1 VARTGG
7 LRSTL
12 AVVTARPVAV
22 TMIVVA
28 AAVFGWVSFSKLR
41 VDLLPEIGYPTLTV
55 RTTWAGAAPE
65 DIEDRISERVQ
76 EALSTLPRLVRASSV
91 SRAETSD
98 VNLEFEW
105 GTPMTFA
112 VQDVRDRLDTVF
124 LPNGSSKPL
133 ILRYDPN
140 LDPVLRIA
148 VSLPDAARARI
159 AGGETDVAKQA
170 ERELVHLR
178 WFAENRIQRELET
191 IPGVAAV
198 QVRGGLIEEIR
209 VRVDPFRMAAQGL
222 DPREV
227 GTRLAQENLNAS
239 GGLIREGSTEYLVRT
254 LNEFVEVEEIADLA
268 LVRRGGA
275 AIRVRDIGDV
285 ERTHAEREVVTRVDG
300 REAVE
305 LAIYREAGANIVA
318 VADAVLARVY
328 GTPEQQERA
337 RENERDGGSGAGAGM
352 SGGGPG
358 GGPGGGGQGF
368 GGESPLTQLAHVLR
382 KDARFETLSDQSTF
396 IRDSIADVKSSAWLG
411 VLLTVLVIRLSLRA
425 FVPTL
430 IISLSI
436 PISVVVTFVPM
447 YLSGVSLNIMSLGGL
462 ALGIGMVV
470 DASIVVLESIE
481 RRRDAGD
488 GPIDAAV
495 NGAGEVM
502 GAIVGST
509 LTSVAVFA
517 PIVFVHGVA
526 GRIFGDQALTV
537 VSSLSVSL
545 LVASFFIPVLASR
558 TFATASGADARG
570 GFRGVFGGWRA
581 RPRTI
586 PGFVGYVLR
595 AGGRCAA
602 WVLGGACWIVA
613 RIGGSLL
620 ALFELVLKPVQYV
633 HDLGWRRIERAYPRV
648 LAGALAR
655 PWLPIVLAGA
665 LLLVALQRGRSL
677 GFDLLPEVHQGE
689 FTFLVGLPVGSRLEA
704 TDEALQEIERD
715 VRAIPGVDHTALVV
729 GVEKDSLTREIEG
742 KHTARLTVK
751 LDRALANADDENR
764 LVESVRERI
773 ERHPAIRTVSPP
785 TRPTP
790 FAIDAPVQVEVL
802 GYDLE
807 SMRTVAEE
815 VALRLSDVEGL
826 QDVRTSVRPGHPEA
840 RLTFD
845 RDSLLEYGLDL
856 SAVSELVRE
865 QVLGDVSTRFRDG
878 EERIDVRVLGDEFV
892 RSDLDRVM
900 DLVVNPTATTPVRLA
915 DIAVVRNVQGPAE
928 IRRVG
933 NTRAILVTAAVA
945 GLDLGGVSSRIESAL
960 AGLRA
965 PDDIVVQ
972 MGGRKREMD
981 EARQSLIF
989 ALLLALFLV
998 YAVMAAQFESL
1009 VQPLLVLLTV
1019 PLAAIGVIFALSW
1032 LSIPVSVVV
1041 FIGLILLAG
1050 IVVNNAIVLIERVND
1065 TRAQGLGVRESLLEA
1080 CATRLRPI
1088 YMTTATTLLGMLPL
1102 TGWLASVPGLSSL
1115 AGGSGAELR
1124 APLAVTV
1131 IAGLLLSSVLTL
1143 LVIPSA
1149 YYMVYRRART
1159 EPLARLEPEV
1169 AIP

>member
-1 VARTGG
+1 MDRRGG
-7 LRSTL
+7 LRSLL
-12 AVVTARPVAV
+12 ALVTARPVAV

-28 AAVFGWVSFSKLR
+28 ASVFGWVSFSKLR

-55 RTTWAGAAPE
+55 RTVWAGAAPE
-65 DIEDRISERVQ
+65 DVEDRISERVQ

-124 LPNGSSKPL
+124 LPKGSEKPL

-148 VSLPDAARARI
+148 VSLPDEARARV
-159 AGGETDVAKQA
+159 AGDEKDPQKRR

-178 WFAENRIQRELET
+178 WLAENRIQRELET

-198 QVRGGLIEEIR
+198 QVRGGLVEEIR

-222 DPREV
+222 DPKLL

-239 GGLIREGSTEYLVRT
+239 GGMIREGSTEYLVRT
-254 LNEFVEVEEIADLA
+254 LNEFTEVEQIADLA
-268 LVRRGGA
+268 IIRRNDA
-275 AIRVRDIGDV
+275 AIRVRDVAIV

-305 LAIYREAGANIVA
+305 LAIFREAGANIVA
-318 VADAVLARVY
+318 VADSVLERLY
-328 GTPEQQERA
+328 GTPEQQEQA
-337 RENERDGGSGAGAGM
+337 RGSGGGEGAGGSG
-352 SGGGPG
+352 GGQ
-358 GGPGGGGQGF
+358 GGGGQGSF
-368 GGESPLTQLAHVLR
+368 GGGTAATQLAHVLR
-382 KDARFETLSDQSTF
+382 KDASFETLSDQSTF
-396 IRDSIADVKSSAWLG
+396 IRDSIEDVQGSAWLG

-447 YLSGVSLNIMSLGGL
+447 FLSGVSLNIMSLGGL

-470 DASIVVLESIE
+470 DASIVVLEAIQ
-481 RRRDAGD
+481 RRRDAGEA
-488 GPIDAAV
+488 PLLAAV
-495 NGAGEVM
+495 NGAHEVA
-502 GAIVGST
+502 GAIAGST

-558 TFATASGADARG
+558 SMDWITGAGARRGLPATFEDLPRGFGAVLPAAGRLLAWTLGAAARL
-570 GFRGVFGGWRA
+570 VA
-581 RPRTI
+581 
-586 PGFVGYVLR
+586 L
-595 AGGRCAA
+595 AGGA
-602 WVLGGACWIVA
+602 VLKLVD
-613 RIGGSLL
+613 L
-620 ALFELVLKPVQYV
+620 ALKPIQYV
-633 HDLGWRRIERAYPRV
+633 HDLSWTRIERAYPRL
-648 LAGALAR
+648 LAGALSR
-655 PWLPIVLAGA
+655 PWLV
-665 LLLVALQRGRSL
+665 LLVAAGLLTFAVQRARGL

-715 VRAIPGVDHTALVV
+715 VRAIPGVAHTALVV

-742 KHTARLTVK
+742 KNTARLTVK
-751 LDRALANADDENR
+751 LLGSLANERDENR
-764 LVESVRERI
+764 LVLAVRERI
-773 ERHPAIRTVSPP
+773 ERHPSIRSVSPP

-790 FAIDAPVQVEVL
+790 FAIDAPVQIEVL
-802 GYDLE
+802 GYDLDA
-807 SMRTVAEE
+807 MRSVAEE
-815 VALRLSDVEGL
+815 VAARMTGVEGL
-826 QDVRTSVRPGHPEA
+826 EDVRTSIRPGHPEA
-840 RLTFD
+840 RLSFD
-845 RDSLLEYGLDL
+845 RDSMLEYGLDL
-856 SAVSELVRE
+856 AAVSQLVRD
-865 QVLGDVSTRFRDG
+865 QVLGEVSTRFRDG
-878 EERIDVRVLGDEFV
+878 EDRIDVRVLGDEFV
-892 RSDLDRVM
+892 RRDLDRVM
-900 DLVVNPTATTPVRLA
+900 ALVVNPSGTTPIRLA
-915 DIAVVRNVQGPAE
+915 DVAEVRDVQGPAE
-928 IRRVG
+928 IRRIG
-933 NTRAILVTAAVA
+933 NTRAILVTAATT
-945 GLDLGGVSSRIESAL
+945 GLDLGGVSANIDRAL
-960 AGLRA
+960 SGLRV
-965 PDDIVVQ
+965 PDDVVVQ

-981 EARQSLIF
+981 EARTSLVF

-1009 VQPLLVLLTV
+1009 VQPLIVLLTV

-1032 LSIPVSVVV
+1032 LSMPVSVVV

-1050 IVVNNAIVLIERVND
+1050 IVVNNAIVLLERVNQ
-1065 TRAQGLGVRESLLEA
+1065 TRANGLDVRESLMEA

-1088 YMTTATTLLGMLPL
+1088 YMTTNTTLLGMLPL
-1102 TGWLASVPGLSSL
+1102 TGWLAAVPGLSALS
-1115 AGGSGAELR
+1115 GGAGAELR

-1131 IAGLLLSSVLTL
+1131 IAGLLLSTLLTL
-1143 LVIPSA
+1143 LVIPCA
-1149 YYMVYRRART
+1149 YNIVYGRGRAG
-1159 EPLARLEPEV
+1159 EASP
-1169 AIP
+1169 

>member
-1 VARTGG
+1 MTPRGG
-7 LRSTL
+7 LYSVL
-12 AVVTARPVAV
+12 ALVTARPVAV

-28 AAVFGWVSFSKLR
+28 ASVFGWVSFSKLR

-55 RTTWAGAAPE
+55 RTVWAGAAPE
-65 DIEDRISERVQ
+65 DVEDRISERVQ

-124 LPNGSSKPL
+124 LPDGSTKPL

-148 VSLPDAARARI
+148 VSLPDEARARI
-159 AGGETDVAKQA
+159 TGSESDPDRQRAA
-170 ERELVHLR
+170 ELVHLR
-178 WFAENRIQRELET
+178 WLAENRIQRELET
-191 IPGVAAV
+191 ISGVAAV
-198 QVRGGLIEEIR
+198 QVRGGLVEEIR
-209 VRVDPFRMAAQGL
+209 IRVDPFRMAAQGL
-222 DPREV
+222 DPNLI

-239 GGLIREGSTEYLVRT
+239 GGMIREGSTEYLVRT
-254 LNEFVEVEEIADLA
+254 LNEFTEVEQIADLA
-268 LVRRGGA
+268 IVRRNNA
-275 AIRVRDIGDV
+275 AIRVRDVAIV

-318 VADAVLARVY
+318 VADSVLQRVY
-328 GTPEQQERA
+328 GTAAERERA
-337 RENERDGGSGAGAGM
+337 KIAVNESAGTTSAPRGGSGGG
-352 SGGGPG
+352 SGEFGGGP
-358 GGPGGGGQGF
+358 PA
-368 GGESPLTQLAHVLR
+368 TQLAHILR

-396 IRDSIADVKSSAWLG
+396 IRDSIEDVKSSAWLG
-411 VLLTVLVIRLSLRA
+411 VLLTVIVIRLSLRA

-470 DASIVVLESIE
+470 DASIVVLESIQ

-488 GPIDAAV
+488 PPLAAAV
-495 NGAGEVM
+495 NGAHDVA
-502 GAIVGST
+502 GAIAGST

-545 LVASFFIPVLASR
+545 LVATFFIPMLASR
-558 TFATASGADARG
+558 SLSWMEGSGARRSLRGNFTGLPRGIGSVLPALGRFASWTLGSVAR
-570 GFRGVFGGWRA
+570 
-581 RPRTI
+581 
-586 PGFVGYVLR
+586 VL
-595 AGGRCAA
+595 AL
-602 WVLGGACWIVA
+602 LGGLILKLVD
-613 RIGGSLL
+613 
-620 ALFELVLKPVQYV
+620 LVLKPIQYV
-633 HDLGWRRIERAYPRV
+633 HDRAWTRIERAYPRV
-648 LAGALAR
+648 LGGALSR
-655 PWLPIVLAGA
+655 PWLVLA
-665 LLLVALQRGRSL
+665 VAGVVLAFAVQRGRGL

-715 VRAIPGVDHTALVV
+715 VRLIEGVANTALVV

-742 KHTARLTVK
+742 KNTARLTVK
-751 LDRALANADDENR
+751 LERGLANQRDENR
-764 LVESVRERI
+764 LVEAVRQRI
-773 ERHPAIRTVSPP
+773 ERHPAIRSVSPP
-785 TRPTP
+785 SRPTP
-790 FAIDAPVQVEVL
+790 FAIDAPVQIEVL

-807 SMRTVAEE
+807 AMNEVAEE
-815 VALRLSDVEGL
+815 VARRLTDVEGL
-826 QDVRTSVRPGHPEA
+826 EDVRTSIRPGHPEA
-840 RLTFD
+840 RLSFD
-845 RDSLLEYGLDL
+845 RDSMLEYGLDL
-856 SAVSELVRE
+856 AAVSELVRE

-878 EERIDVRVLGDEFV
+878 EERIDVRVLGDDFV
-892 RSDLDRVM
+892 RRDLDRVM
-900 DLVVNPTATTPVRLA
+900 DLVVNPTAATPVRLA
-915 DIAVVRNVQGPAE
+915 DVAVVRNVQGPAE
-928 IRRVG
+928 IRRIG
-933 NTRAILVTAAVA
+933 NTRAILVTAATA
-945 GLDLGGVSSRIESAL
+945 GLDLGGVSANIDRAL
-960 AGLRA
+960 GGLRV
-965 PDDIVVQ
+965 PDEVVVQ

-981 EARQSLIF
+981 DARTSLIF
-989 ALLLALFLV
+989 ALFLALFLV

-1009 VQPLLVLLTV
+1009 VQPLIVLLTV

-1032 LSIPVSVVV
+1032 LSMPVSVVV

-1050 IVVNNAIVLIERVND
+1050 IVVNNAIVLIVRVNQ
-1065 TRAQGLGVRESLLEA
+1065 TRASGLGVREALLEA
-1080 CATRLRPI
+1080 CAARVRPI

-1102 TGWLASVPGLSSL
+1102 TGWLASVPGLSAL
-1115 AGGSGAELR
+1115 AGGAGAELR

-1131 IAGLLLSSVLTL
+1131 IAGLLLSTMLTL

-1149 YYMVYRRART
+1149 YQIIYGRRRVEGA
-1159 EPLARLEPEV
+1159 PA
-1169 AIP
+1169 

>member
-1 VARTGG
+1 MERRGG
-7 LRSTL
+7 LHAAL
-12 AVVTARPVAV
+12 ALVTARPVAV

-28 AAVFGWVSFSKLR
+28 SAVFGWVSFSKLR

-112 VQDVRDRLDTVF
+112 VQDVRDRLDTIF
-124 LPNGSSKPL
+124 LPPGSEKPL

-148 VSLPDAARARI
+148 VSLADDARNRVT
-159 AGGETDVAKQA
+159 GSESDPAKQR

-178 WFAENRIQRELET
+178 WLAENRIQRELET

-198 QVRGGLIEEIR
+198 QVRGGLVEEIK

-222 DPREV
+222 DPKQIGE
-227 GTRLAQENLNAS
+227 RLAQENLNAS

-254 LNEFVEVEEIADLA
+254 LNEFTEVEEIADLA
-268 LVRRGGA
+268 IVRKNGA
-275 AIRVRDIGDV
+275 AIRVRDVATI

-305 LAIYREAGANIVA
+305 LALYREAGANIVA
-318 VADAVLARVY
+318 VADAVLAKVY
-328 GTPEQQERA
+328 GNAQQ
-337 RENERDGGSGAGAGM
+337 REAAAKTGKDGAASDGGGM
-352 SGGGPG
+352 Q
-358 GGPGGGGQGF
+358 GGGGF
-368 GGESPLTQLAHVLR
+368 GEGPALTHLAHLLR

-396 IRDSIADVKSSAWLG
+396 IRDSIEDVKSSAWLG

-447 YLSGVSLNIMSLGGL
+447 FLSGVSLNIMSLGGL

-470 DASIVVLESIE
+470 DASIVVLEAIQ
-481 RRRDAGD
+481 RRRDMGETALV
-488 GPIDAAV
+488 AAV
-495 NGAGEVM
+495 NGAQEVA
-502 GAIVGST
+502 GAIAGST

-545 LVASFFIPVLASR
+545 LVACFLIPVLASR
-558 TFATASGADARG
+558 SFAGLRAPTDRG
-570 GFRGVFGGWRA
+570 GFRSAFS
-581 RPRTI
+581 
-586 PGFVGYVLR
+586 GFRFSV
-595 AGGRCAA
+595 AGCLSSIGRFAA
-602 WVLGGACWIVA
+602 WCFGAIVWVVA
-613 RIGGSLL
+613 RLL
-620 ALFELVLKPVQYV
+620 GLLLLLVDFLLKPLQIA
-633 HDLGWRRIERAYPRV
+633 HDWIWKRIENAYPR
-648 LAGALAR
+648 LLRGSLAR
-655 PWLPIVLAGA
+655 PWLVM
-665 LLLVALQRGRSL
+665 LVAAGLLALAAQRARTL

-704 TDEALQEIERD
+704 TDEALQEIERE
-715 VRAIPGVDHTALVV
+715 VRTIPGVAHTALVV

-742 KHTARLTVK
+742 KHTARLTVR
-751 LDRALANADDENR
+751 LQRELANQKDENV
-764 LVESVRERI
+764 LVEAVRDRI

-785 TRPTP
+785 SRPTP

-802 GYDLE
+802 GYELE
-807 SMRTVAEE
+807 AMRAVADE
-815 VALRLSDVEGL
+815 VAGRLARVDGL
-826 QDVRTSVRPGHPEA
+826 EDVRTTVRPGHPEA
-840 RLTFD
+840 RLSFD
-845 RDSLLEYGLDL
+845 RDAMLEYGLDL
-856 SAVSELVRE
+856 GAVSQLVRE
-865 QVLGDVSTRFRDG
+865 QVLGAVNTRFRDG
-878 EERIDVRVLGDEFV
+878 EDRIDVRVLGDDIV

-900 DLVVNPTATTPVRLA
+900 DLVVNPAAATPIRLGDVA
-915 DIAVVRNVQGPAE
+915 SVKNVEGPAE
-928 IRRVG
+928 IRRMG
-933 NTRAILVTAAVA
+933 NTRAILVTASVA
-945 GLDLGGVSSRIESAL
+945 GLDLGGVSDRIERAL
-960 AGLRA
+960 TGLTT
-965 PDDIVVQ
+965 PDDVVVQ

-981 EARQSLIF
+981 EARSSLVF
-989 ALLLALFLV
+989 ALFLALFLV

-1009 VQPLLVLLTV
+1009 LQPLIVLLAV

-1032 LSIPVSVVV
+1032 LAMPVSVVV

-1050 IVVNNAIVLIERVND
+1050 IVVNNAIVLIERVNQ
-1065 TRAQGLGVRESLLEA
+1065 TLAEGLSVEQALVEA
-1080 CATRLRPI
+1080 CQTRLRPI

-1102 TGWLASVPGLSSL
+1102 TGWLASVPGLSVLS
-1115 AGGSGAELR
+1115 GGAGAELR

-1131 IAGLLLSSVLTL
+1131 IAGLLFSTMLTL
-1143 LVIPSA
+1143 VVIPCA
-1149 YYMVYRRART
+1149 YRIVYARAPR
-1159 EPLARLEPEV
+1159 EV
-1169 AIP
+1169 PT

>member
-1 VARTGG
+1 V
-7 LRSTL
+7 L
-12 AVVTARPVAV
+12 ALVTARPVAV

-28 AAVFGWVSFSKLR
+28 SAVFGWVSFSKLR

-112 VQDVRDRLDTVF
+112 VQDVRDRLDTIF
-124 LPNGSSKPL
+124 LPPGSEKPI

-148 VSLPDAARARI
+148 VSLADDARSRVT
-159 AGGETDVAKQA
+159 GSETDPAKQR

-178 WFAENRIQRELET
+178 WLAENRIQRELET

-198 QVRGGLIEEIR
+198 QVRGGLVEEIK

-222 DPREV
+222 DPKQIGE
-227 GTRLAQENLNAS
+227 RLAQENLNAS

-254 LNEFVEVEEIADLA
+254 LNEFTQVEEIADLA
-268 LVRRGGA
+268 IVRRNGA
-275 AIRVRDIGDV
+275 AIRVRDV
-285 ERTHAEREVVTRVDG
+285 ATTERTHAEREVVTRVDG

-305 LAIYREAGANIVA
+305 LALYREAGANIVA
-318 VADAVLARVY
+318 VADAVLAKVY
-328 GTPEQQERA
+328 GSKEQREAAA
-337 RENERDGGSGAGAGM
+337 RMGKDGNDSGNDSGGV
-352 SGGGPG
+352 SGGGMQAG
-358 GGPGGGGQGF
+358 GGF
-368 GGESPLTQLAHVLR
+368 GEGVALTQLAHLLR

-396 IRDSIADVKSSAWLG
+396 IRDSIEDVKSSAWLG

-425 FVPTL
+425 LVPTL
-430 IISLSI
+430 IISISI

-447 YLSGVSLNIMSLGGL
+447 FLSGVSLNIMSLGGL

-470 DASIVVLESIE
+470 DASIVVLEAVQ
-481 RRRDAGD
+481 RRRDMGES
-488 GPIDAAV
+488 PLTAAV
-495 NGAGEVM
+495 NGAQEVA
-502 GAIVGST
+502 GAIAGST

-545 LVASFFIPVLASR
+545 LVACFLIPVLASR
-558 TFATASGADARG
+558 SFAGLATATDRG
-570 GFRGVFGGWRA
+570 EFRAVFRGFRFSFAALLSSVGLFAAWIFGGLVWVVVKL
-581 RPRTI
+581 
-586 PGFVGYVLR
+586 VGVILLVLDF
-595 AGGRCAA
+595 
-602 WVLGGACWIVA
+602 L
-613 RIGGSLL
+613 
-620 ALFELVLKPVQYV
+620 LKPVQLV
-633 HDLGWRRIERAYPRV
+633 HDRAWGRIERAYPHLLIR
-648 LAGALAR
+648 ALAR
-655 PWLPIVLAGA
+655 PWIVM
-665 LLLVALQRGRSL
+665 LVAASLLALAVNRSRSL
-677 GFDLLPEVHQGE
+677 GFDLLPDVHQGE

-715 VRAIPGVDHTALVV
+715 VRAIPGVAHTALVV

-742 KHTARLTVK
+742 KHTARLTVR
-751 LDRALANADDENR
+751 LDRELANQDDENR

-785 TRPTP
+785 SRPTP
-790 FAIDAPVQVEVL
+790 FAIDAPVQIEVL

-807 SMRTVAEE
+807 AMRAVADE
-815 VALRLSDVEGL
+815 VAARLARVDGL
-826 QDVRTSVRPGHPEA
+826 EDVRTSVRPGHPEA
-840 RLTFD
+840 RLSFD
-845 RDSLLEYGLDL
+845 RDAMLEYGLDL
-856 SAVSELVRE
+856 GAVSQLVRE
-865 QVLGDVSTRFRDG
+865 QVLGAVSTRFRDG
-878 EERIDVRVLGDEFV
+878 EDRIDVRVLGDDIV
-892 RSDLDRVM
+892 RSDLERVM
-900 DLVVNPTATTPVRLA
+900 ELVVNPTAATPVRLGDVA
-915 DIAVVRNVQGPAE
+915 QVKNIEGPAE
-928 IRRVG
+928 IRRMG

-945 GLDLGGVSSRIESAL
+945 GLDLGGVSTRIERAL
-960 AGLRA
+960 TGLMT
-965 PDDIVVQ
+965 PDDVVVQ

-981 EARQSLIF
+981 EARSSLVF

-1009 VQPLLVLLTV
+1009 LQPLIVLLTV

-1032 LSIPVSVVV
+1032 LSMPISVVV

-1050 IVVNNAIVLIERVND
+1050 IVVNNAIVLIERVNHSL
-1065 TRAQGLGVRESLLEA
+1065 AQGRLVEAALLEA
-1080 CATRLRPI
+1080 CKTRLRPI

-1102 TGWLASVPGLSSL
+1102 TGWLASVPGLSALS
-1115 AGGSGAELR
+1115 GGAGAELR

-1131 IAGLLLSSVLTL
+1131 IAGLSLSTLLTL
-1143 LVIPSA
+1143 IVIPCA
-1149 YYMVYRRART
+1149 YRIVYARAPRQVH
-1159 EPLARLEPEV
+1159 A
-1169 AIP
+1169 

>member
-1 VARTGG
+1 MERRGG
-7 LRSTL
+7 LHAVL
-12 AVVTARPVAV
+12 ALVTARPVAV

-28 AAVFGWVSFSKLR
+28 SAVFGWVSFSKLR

-112 VQDVRDRLDTVF
+112 VQDVRDRLDTIF
-124 LPNGSSKPL
+124 LPPGSEKPL

-148 VSLPDAARARI
+148 VSLADDARGRVT
-159 AGGETDVAKQA
+159 GSETDPAKQR

-178 WFAENRIQRELET
+178 WLAENRIQRELET

-198 QVRGGLIEEIR
+198 QVRGGLVEEIK

-222 DPREV
+222 DPKQIGE
-227 GTRLAQENLNAS
+227 RLAQENLNAS

-254 LNEFVEVEEIADLA
+254 INEFQEVEEIADLA
-268 LVRRGGA
+268 IVRKNGA
-275 AIRVRDIGDV
+275 PIRVRDVATI

-305 LAIYREAGANIVA
+305 LALYREAGANIVA

-328 GTPEQQERA
+328 GNAEQREAAARA
-337 RENERDGGSGAGAGM
+337 EKD
-352 SGGGPG
+352 SGGGAVGGVEAG
-358 GGPGGGGQGF
+358 GGFGQG
-368 GGESPLTQLAHVLR
+368 PALTHLAHLLR

-396 IRDSIADVKSSAWLG
+396 IRDSIEDVKSSAWLG

-425 FVPTL
+425 LVPTL
-430 IISLSI
+430 IISISI

-447 YLSGVSLNIMSLGGL
+447 FLSGVSLNIMSLGGL

-470 DASIVVLESIE
+470 DASIVVLEAVQ
-481 RRRDAGD
+481 RRRDMGES
-488 GPIDAAV
+488 PLTAAV
-495 NGAGEVM
+495 NGAQEVA
-502 GAIVGST
+502 GAIAGST

-545 LVASFFIPVLASR
+545 LVACFLIPVLASR
-558 TFATASGADARG
+558 SFAGLATATDRG
-570 GFRGVFGGWRA
+570 EFRAVFRGFRFSFAALLSSVGLFAAWIFGGLVWVVVKL
-581 RPRTI
+581 
-586 PGFVGYVLR
+586 VGVILLVLDF
-595 AGGRCAA
+595 
-602 WVLGGACWIVA
+602 L
-613 RIGGSLL
+613 
-620 ALFELVLKPVQYV
+620 LKPVQLV
-633 HDLGWRRIERAYPRV
+633 HDRAWGRIERAYPHLLIR
-648 LAGALAR
+648 ALAR
-655 PWLPIVLAGA
+655 PWIVM
-665 LLLVALQRGRSL
+665 LVAASLLALAVNRSRSL
-677 GFDLLPEVHQGE
+677 GFDLLPDVHQGE

-715 VRAIPGVDHTALVV
+715 VRAIPGVAHTALVV

-742 KHTARLTVK
+742 KHTARLTVR
-751 LDRALANADDENR
+751 LDRELANQDDENR

-785 TRPTP
+785 SRPTP

-802 GYDLE
+802 GYDLDA
-807 SMRTVAEE
+807 MRVVADE
-815 VALRLSDVEGL
+815 VAARLARVEGL
-826 QDVRTSVRPGHPEA
+826 EDVRTSVRPGHPEA
-840 RLTFD
+840 RLSFD
-845 RDSLLEYGLDL
+845 RDAMLEYGLDL
-856 SAVSELVRE
+856 GAVSQLVRE
-865 QVLGDVSTRFRDG
+865 QVLGAVNTRFRDG
-878 EERIDVRVLGDEFV
+878 EDRIDVRVLGDDIV
-892 RSDLDRVM
+892 RSDLERVM
-900 DLVVNPTATTPVRLA
+900 ELVVNPTAATPVRLG
-915 DIAVVRNVQGPAE
+915 DVAVVKNIEGPAE
-928 IRRVG
+928 IRRMG

-945 GLDLGGVSSRIESAL
+945 GLDLGGVSTRIERAL
-960 AGLRA
+960 TGLLT
-965 PDDIVVQ
+965 PDDVVVQ
-972 MGGRKREMD
+972 LGGRKREMD
-981 EARQSLIF
+981 EARSSLVF

-1009 VQPLLVLLTV
+1009 LQPLIVLLTV

-1032 LSIPVSVVV
+1032 LSMPISVVV

-1050 IVVNNAIVLIERVND
+1050 IVVNNAIVLIERVNQSL
-1065 TRAQGLGVRESLLEA
+1065 AQGRLVEAALLEA
-1080 CATRLRPI
+1080 CKTRLRPI

-1102 TGWLASVPGLSSL
+1102 TGWLASVPGLSALS
-1115 AGGSGAELR
+1115 GGAGAELR

-1131 IAGLLLSSVLTL
+1131 IAGLSLSTLLTL
-1143 LVIPSA
+1143 IVIPCA
-1149 YYMVYRRART
+1149 YRIVYARAPRQVH
-1159 EPLARLEPEV
+1159 A
-1169 AIP
+1169 

>member
-1 VARTGG
+1 MSQTGG
-7 LRSTL
+7 LRSIL

-124 LPNGSSKPL
+124 LPSGSTKPL

-159 AGGETDVAKQA
+159 AGGEMDIAKQT

-178 WFAENRIQRELET
+178 WYAENRIQRELET

-198 QVRGGLIEEIR
+198 QVRGGLVEEIR

-268 LVRRGGA
+268 IVRRGGA
-275 AIRVRDIGDV
+275 AIRVRDIGTV

-318 VADAVLARVY
+318 VADSVLERVY
-328 GTPEQQERA
+328 GTPEQQQRA
-337 RENERDGGSGAGAGM
+337 KEDAEEGGGGAAAS
-352 SGGGPG
+352 SGGQRRGPG
-358 GGPGGGGQGF
+358 GGPGGGGQTY
-368 GGESPLTQLAHVLR
+368 GGGATPTQLAHVLR

-396 IRDSIADVKSSAWLG
+396 IRDSIQDVQTSAWIG

-447 YLSGVSLNIMSLGGL
+447 FLSGVSLNIMSLGGL

-470 DASIVVLESIE
+470 DASIVVLEAIQ

-488 GPIDAAV
+488 SPIDAAV
-495 NGAGEVM
+495 NGAGEVG
-502 GAIVGST
+502 GAIAGST

-545 LVASFFIPVLASR
+545 LVASFFIPMLASR
-558 TFATASGADARG
+558 RFAVESAMPGRG
-570 GFRGVFGGWRA
+570 GFRSIFAGLRFRPTSIFVAMGRA
-581 RPRTI
+581 
-586 PGFVGYVLR
+586 
-595 AGGRCAA
+595 AA
-602 WVLGGACWIVA
+602 WVFGCVCWIVA
-613 RIGGSLL
+613 RVLGLVLWI
-620 ALFELVLKPVQYV
+620 FELVLKPVQYV
-633 HDLGWRRIERAYPRV
+633 HDLGWARIERTYPRV
-648 LAGALAR
+648 LSRALAR
-655 PWLPIVLAGA
+655 PWIV
-665 LLLVALQRGRSL
+665 LLVAGAVVFAAVERAGTL

-715 VRAIPGVDHTALVV
+715 VRQIDGVAHTALVV

-751 LDRALANADDENR
+751 LSRELANEADENR
-764 LVESVRERI
+764 LVEAVRERI
-773 ERHPAIRTVSPP
+773 QRHPAIRTVSPP
-785 TRPTP
+785 SRPTP

-807 SMRTVAEE
+807 SMRTIANEVAE
-815 VALRLSDVEGL
+815 RLSAVSGL
-826 QDVRTSVRPGHPEA
+826 EDVRTSIRPGHPEA

-845 RDSLLEYGLDL
+845 RDSMLEYGLDL

-892 RSDLDRVM
+892 RRDLDRVM
-900 DLVVNPTATTPVRLA
+900 DLVVNPTAATPVRLS

-928 IRRVG
+928 IRRIG
-933 NTRAILVTAAVA
+933 NTRAILVTAAIQ
-945 GLDLGGVSSRIESAL
+945 GLDLGGVSSRIEDSL
-960 AGLRA
+960 AGLRT
-965 PDDIVVQ
+965 PDEIVVQ

-1009 VQPLLVLLTV
+1009 LQPLLVLLTV

-1032 LSIPVSVVV
+1032 LSMPVSVVV

-1065 TRAQGLGVRESLLEA
+1065 MRAQGLDVHAALTEA

-1102 TGWLASVPGLSSL
+1102 TGWLAWIPGL
-1115 AGGSGAELR
+1115 AGGAGAELR

-1131 IAGLLLSSVLTL
+1131 IAGLLLSSILTL

-1149 YYMVYRRART
+1149 YHLVYARGSRADRG
-1159 EPLARLEPEV
+1159 EPVTA
-1169 AIP
+1169 

>member
-1 VARTGG
+1 M
-7 LRSTL
+7 
-12 AVVTARPVAV
+12 

-65 DIEDRISERVQ
+65 DVEDRISERVQ
-76 EALSTLPRLVRASSV
+76 ESLSTLPRLVRASSV

-124 LPNGSSKPL
+124 LPAGSEKPL

-148 VSLPDAARARI
+148 VSLPDAARARV
-159 AGGETDVAKQA
+159 AGGETDPAKQR
-170 ERELVHLR
+170 ERELVQLR
-178 WFAENRIQRELET
+178 WLAENRIQRELET

-198 QVRGGLIEEIR
+198 QVRGGLVEEIR

-222 DPREV
+222 DPKLLA
-227 GTRLAQENLNAS
+227 TRLAQENLNAS
-239 GGLIREGSTEYLVRT
+239 GGMIREGSTEYLVRT
-254 LNEFVEVEEIADLA
+254 LNEFTNVEQIADLA
-268 LVRRGGA
+268 IVRRNGA
-275 AIRVRDIGDV
+275 AIRVRDVAIV

-318 VADAVLARVY
+318 VADSVLERVY
-328 GTPEQQERA
+328 GTPAEQERA
-337 RENERDGGSGAGAGM
+337 RSSVEGGGKGSGANSST
-352 SGGGPG
+352 SGSA
-358 GGPGGGGQGF
+358 GF
-368 GGESPLTQLAHVLR
+368 GDGATATFLAHVLR
-382 KDARFETLSDQSTF
+382 KDAHFETLSDQSTF
-396 IRDSIADVKSSAWLG
+396 IRDSIEDVKSSAWLG

-430 IISLSI
+430 IISVSI
-436 PISVVVTFVPM
+436 PISVIVTFVPM

-470 DASIVVLESIE
+470 DASIVVLEAVQ
-481 RRRDAGD
+481 RRRDAGEA
-488 GPIDAAV
+488 PLQAAV
-495 NGAGEVM
+495 NGAHEVA
-502 GAIVGST
+502 GAIAGST

-558 TFATASGADARG
+558 SMDWVASAGPRG
-570 GFRGVFGGWRA
+570 D
-581 RPRTI
+581 
-586 PGFVGYVLR
+586 LR
-595 AGGRCAA
+595 AAVSGLRPSVAGALAVAGRFAA
-602 WVLGGACWIVA
+602 WVLGSLAWLLT
-613 RIGGSLL
+613 RLGGLLLKLVDL
-620 ALFELVLKPVQYV
+620 ALKPLQIV
-633 HDLGWRRIERAYPRV
+633 HDLGWSRVERAYPR
-648 LAGALAR
+648 LLGGALHR
-655 PWLPIVLAGA
+655 PWLVIVVAGVLLAFA
-665 LLLVALQRGRSL
+665 VQRARSL

-704 TDEALQEIERD
+704 TDEALQEIEGD
-715 VRAIPGVDHTALVV
+715 VRKIPGVAHTALVV

-751 LDRALANADDENR
+751 LDRGLANERDENR
-764 LVESVRERI
+764 LVEAVRERI
-773 ERHPAIRTVSPP
+773 ERHPAIRSVSPP
-785 TRPTP
+785 SRPTP
-790 FAIDAPVQVEVL
+790 FAIDAPVQIEVL
-802 GYDLE
+802 GYDLDA
-807 SMRTVAEE
+807 MRAVAED
-815 VALRLSDVEGL
+815 VAARMTGVEGL
-826 QDVRTSVRPGHPEA
+826 EDVRTSIRPGHPEA
-840 RLTFD
+840 RLSFD
-845 RDSLLEYGLDL
+845 RDSMLEYGLDL
-856 SAVSELVRE
+856 AAVSQLVRD
-865 QVLGDVSTRFRDG
+865 QVLGDVSTRFREG

-892 RSDLDRVM
+892 RRDLDRVM
-900 DLVVNPTATTPVRLA
+900 ELVVNPTAATPVRLS
-915 DIAVVRNVQGPAE
+915 DVAVVRNVQGPAE
-928 IRRVG
+928 IRRIG
-933 NTRAILVTAAVA
+933 NTRAILVTAATA
-945 GLDLGGVSSRIESAL
+945 GLDLGGVSANIDRAL
-960 AGLRA
+960 AGLRT
-965 PDDIVVQ
+965 PDDVVVQ

-981 EARQSLIF
+981 EARTSLVF

-1009 VQPLLVLLTV
+1009 VQPLIVLLTV

-1032 LSIPVSVVV
+1032 LAMPVSVVV

-1050 IVVNNAIVLIERVND
+1050 IVVNNAIVLLERVNQ
-1065 TRAQGLGVRESLLEA
+1065 TRAEGLGVRESLMEA

-1088 YMTTATTLLGMLPL
+1088 YMTTNTTLLGMLPL
-1102 TGWLASVPGLSSL
+1102 TGWLAAIPGLSALS
-1115 AGGSGAELR
+1115 GGAGAELR

-1131 IAGLLLSSVLTL
+1131 IAGLLLSTLLTL
-1143 LVIPSA
+1143 LVIPCA
-1149 YYMVYRRART
+1149 YHIVYGRSRSEEAR
-1159 EPLARLEPEV
+1159 P
-1169 AIP
+1169 

>member
-1 VARTGG
+1 MARTGG
-7 LRSTL
+7 LRSVL

-65 DIEDRISERVQ
+65 DVEDRISERVQ
-76 EALSTLPRLVRASSV
+76 ESLSTLPRLVRASSV

-124 LPNGSSKPL
+124 LPDGSTKPL

-159 AGGETDVAKQA
+159 AGGETDLAKQR

-198 QVRGGLIEEIR
+198 QVRGGLVEEIR

-227 GTRLAQENLNAS
+227 STRLAQENLNAS

-268 LVRRGGA
+268 LVRRNGA
-275 AIRVRDIGDV
+275 AIRVRDIGTV

-328 GTPEQQERA
+328 GTQAQQERA
-337 RENERDGGSGAGAGM
+337 KEAEKEAESGVASTGGSG
-352 SGGGPG
+352 SGGGMRQGPG
-358 GGPGGGGQGF
+358 GGPGGGGQTY
-368 GGESPLTQLAHVLR
+368 GGGAPLTQLAHVLR

-396 IRDSIADVKSSAWLG
+396 IRDSIEDVKSSAWLG

-447 YLSGVSLNIMSLGGL
+447 FLTGVSLNIMSLGGL

-470 DASIVVLESIE
+470 DASIVVLEAIQ

-488 GPIDAAV
+488 SAIDAAV
-495 NGAGEVM
+495 NGAGEVA
-502 GAIVGST
+502 GAIAGST

-526 GRIFGDQALTV
+526 GRIFGDQAMTV

-545 LVASFFIPVLASR
+545 LVATFFIPMLASR
-558 TFATASGADARG
+558 HFSALTSTRGEFRSAFAGIRFHPGAILVA
-570 GFRGVFGGWRA
+570 
-581 RPRTI
+581 
-586 PGFVGYVLR
+586 L
-595 AGGRCAA
+595 GRLAA
-602 WVLGGACWIVA
+602 WMFGIVCRIVA
-613 RIGGSLL
+613 SLV
-620 ALFELVLKPVQYV
+620 ASVLFLVELVLKPFQYL
-633 HDLGWRRIERAYPRV
+633 HDRGWSRIEGVYPRV
-648 LAGALAR
+648 LKSALAH
-655 PWLPIVLAGA
+655 PWIVAFLVCAGTFA
-665 LLLVALQRGRSL
+665 AVERARDL

-704 TDEALQEIERD
+704 TDETLQEIEND
-715 VRAIPGVDHTALVV
+715 VRRIDGVASTALVV

-751 LDRALANADDENR
+751 LSRDLANEDDENR
-764 LVESVRERI
+764 LVAAVRERI
-773 ERHPAIRTVSPP
+773 ERHAAIRTVSPP

-790 FAIDAPVQVEVL
+790 FAIDAPVQIEVL

-807 SMRTVAEE
+807 AMRTVAED
-815 VALRLSDVEGL
+815 VAERLSGVTGL
-826 QDVRTSVRPGHPEA
+826 EDVRTSIRPGHPEA

-845 RDSLLEYGLDL
+845 RDAMLEYGLDL
-856 SAVSELVRE
+856 AAVSQLVRE
-865 QVLGDVSTRFRDG
+865 QVLGDVGTRFRDG
-878 EERIDVRVLGDEFV
+878 EERIDVRVLGDEIV
-892 RSDLDRVM
+892 RRNLDRVM
-900 DLVVNPTATTPVRLA
+900 DLVVNPTADVPVRLA
-915 DIAVVRNVQGPAE
+915 DVAEVHNVQGPAE
-928 IRRVG
+928 IRRIG
-933 NTRAILVTAAVA
+933 NTRAILVTAAIQ
-945 GLDLGGVSSRIESAL
+945 GLDLGGVSSRIEDAL
-960 AGLRA
+960 EGLRS
-965 PDDIVVQ
+965 PDDVVVQ

-981 EARQSLIF
+981 EARQSLVF
-989 ALLLALFLV
+989 ALILALFLV

-1009 VQPLLVLLTV
+1009 LQPLLVLLTV
-1019 PLAAIGVIFALSW
+1019 PLAGIGVIFALGF
-1032 LSIPVSVVV
+1032 LSMPVSVVV

-1065 TRAQGLGVRESLLEA
+1065 MRAEGLGVHEALIEA

-1102 TGWLASVPGLSSL
+1102 TGWLANVPGLAAF
-1115 AGGSGAELR
+1115 AGGAGAELR

-1131 IAGLLLSSVLTL
+1131 IAGLLLSSMLTL
-1143 LVIPSA
+1143 LVIPTA
-1149 YYMVYRRART
+1149 YHVVYARA
-1159 EPLARLEPEV
+1159 ARSGREEAVP
-1169 AIP
+1169 A